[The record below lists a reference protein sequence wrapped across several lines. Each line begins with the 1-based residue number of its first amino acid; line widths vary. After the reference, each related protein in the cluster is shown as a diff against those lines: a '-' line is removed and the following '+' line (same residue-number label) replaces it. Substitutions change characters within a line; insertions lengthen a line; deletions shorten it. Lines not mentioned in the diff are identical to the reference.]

1 MKLIQRFITQN
12 KRYKNP
18 TKINIRKAVL
28 HSVGCPQPSAEV
40 FAKQWQTAAYP
51 AHAVLQ
57 ADGLVIQTLP
67 WDYYTPHVGN
77 ANSYSFGVEMTEPSC
92 IRYTSGADFVCSD
105 LATARAQVTGTYN
118 TAVELFAMLCKEYRL
133 DPLKDILSHNE
144 ARLQGI
150 GTGHSDPEHLWR
162 QLGMPLTMD
171 GFRRAVKAKME
182 DEIDMTKDE
191 MIKLIDERIEQKI
204 KTIKDIAAV
213 PDSLKAEVREL
224 LDLEAINGGTSKEK
238 NPDDINIP
246 FDSLK
251 GVVIGKR
258 YTDKKI
264 DSITEKVAEMVAQ
277 NLVERIKLAF
287 KEDAS

>member
-1 MKLIQRFITQN
+1 MKLIQCFITQN
-12 KRYKNP
+12 KRFKNP

-105 LATARAQVTGTYN
+105 LAAARAQVTGTYN
-118 TAVELFAMLCKEYRL
+118 TAVELFAMLCKQYKL

-150 GTGHSDPEHLWR
+150 GTAHSDPEHLWR
-162 QLGMPLTMD
+162 QLGVPYTMD

-204 KTIKDIAAV
+204 KTIKDIGAV

-224 LDLEAINGGTSKEK
+224 LDCEAINGGTSKEK

-246 FDSLK
+246 YDSLK

-258 YTDKKI
+258 YTDKKV
-264 DSITEKVAEMVAQ
+264 DSITEKVVEAVAQ

-287 KEDAS
+287 KEDVS

>member
-12 KRYKNP
+12 KRFKNP

-92 IRYTSGADFVCSD
+92 IRYTSGANFVCSD
-105 LATARAQVTGTYN
+105 IAAARAQVTGTYN
-118 TAVELFAMLCKEYRL
+118 TAVELFAMLCKEYKL

-150 GTGHSDPEHLWR
+150 GTAHSDPEHLWR

-182 DEIDMTKDE
+182 EDIDMTKDE
-191 MIKLIDERIEQKI
+191 MIKLIDERIEQKL
-204 KTIKDIAAV
+204 KTIKDIGAV

-224 LDLEAINGGTSKEK
+224 LDCEAINGGTSKEK
-238 NPDDINIP
+238 NPDDINMP
-246 FDSLK
+246 YDSLK

-258 YTDKKI
+258 YTDMQI
-264 DSITEKVAEMVAQ
+264 DSITEKVAEVVAQ

-287 KEDAS
+287 KEDVS

>member
-51 AHAVLQ
+51 AHAVIQ
-57 ADGLVIQTLP
+57 ADGVVIQTLP

-92 IRYTSGADFVCSD
+92 IRYTGGSDFVCSD
-105 LATARAQVTGTYN
+105 LAAARAQVTGTYN
-118 TAVELFAMLCKEYRL
+118 TAVELFAQLCTQYGL

-144 ARLQGI
+144 ANLQGI
-150 GTGHSDPEHLWR
+150 GTAHADPEHLWL

-204 KTIKDIAAV
+204 KTIKDIGAV

-224 LDLEAINGGTSKEK
+224 LDLEAINGGTEFAN
-238 NPDDINIP
+238 NPDDINMP
-246 FDSLK
+246 YDALK

-258 YTDKKI
+258 YTDKQI
-264 DSITEKVAEMVAQ
+264 DSLVEKITERVIES
-277 NLVERIKLAF
+277 LVECIRQTF
-287 KEDAS
+287 KED